1 MKNVSTV
8 AFAILIYG
16 LGTPAWASDEASAA
30 ISAAPLTTVNDVA
43 DNSQPPAVKVEKVT
57 FIDSRIFDV
66 ELFKHLD
73 AGKENVEINIS
84 GHVSLSSIPP
94 RLDRWISKAAE
105 GGGKVELVQQP
116 ATRLFIFSL
125 ISMAFSSMGIWEKF
139 REESAYEKAKKYDVK
154 ILYKKDSTGDNLIE
168 KIVLNRRKDVR

>member
-1 MKNVSTV
+1 MNKFLSATL
-8 AFAILIYG
+8 AILICG
-16 LGTPAWASDEASAA
+16 LSTPVWASDDASTAV
-30 ISAAPLTTVNDVA
+30 SAVPYTAVSDSTDHTLPTVK
-43 DNSQPPAVKVEKVT
+43 PEKLT

-73 AGKENVEINIS
+73 AGKESVEINIS
-84 GHVSLSSIPP
+84 GHISLSSIPP

-105 GGGKVELVQQP
+105 GGGKVEIVAQP

-154 ILYKKDSTGDNLIE
+154 IFYKKDSAGDTLIE
-168 KIVLNRRKDVR
+168 KIVMNKRKM